1 LKKVIASFILIIGCS
16 AYWLSDYFIFESKR
30 NVVHQDPLAPVQVTL
45 SAAKG
50 INSKLILRF
59 PRCIYYSHFPLE
71 EDVYRSSMYL
81 QFPKST
87 FSGNIHNQYVC
98 PLQKDGYVTDLD
110 IRQTSSLH
118 LGNGPHH
125 PDHNDYW
132 FRYYDNNGQGRIAKK
147 NNMLLYWRGPNMQT
161 LLIDEFPHKKHGLM
175 IDFAPYSPQLEGS
188 GFTKV
193 FDITTFLSE
202 NFEVHYSVFTSDF
215 LTNDDAAFTAKVDNQ
230 FANDFYEVVQGNQDI
245 LDHPEIIERFI
256 INNERVV
263 AYIKAHVEEVKK
275 PVDATKAS

>member
-1 LKKVIASFILIIGCS
+1 MLIIGCG
-16 AYWLSDYFIFESKR
+16 AYWLSTFSVKNPQS
-30 NVVHQDPLAPVQVTL
+30 NVMHQDPLSPVKVTL

-50 INSKLILRF
+50 INRKLILRF
-59 PRCIYYSHFPLE
+59 SRCIYYSHFPLE
-71 EDVYRSSMYL
+71 ENVYRSSMYL

-98 PLQKDGYVTDLD
+98 PLQKDGYVTDLE
-110 IRQTSSLH
+110 IRQTSSFH

-132 FRYYDNNGQGRIAKK
+132 VRYYDNNGQGLIAKK
-147 NNMLLYWRGPNMQT
+147 NNMQLYRRGPNMQT
-161 LLIDEFPHKKHGLM
+161 LLVDYFPYKKHGLM
-175 IDFAPYSPQLEGS
+175 INFTPYSPQLEGS

-215 LTNDDAAFTAKVDNQ
+215 LTNDDASFTAKIDNQ
-230 FANDFYEVVQGNQDI
+230 FANDFYQAVQGNQDI
-245 LDHPEIIERFI
+245 LDHHEIIKQFI

-263 AYIKAHVEEVKK
+263 AYIKAHVEEVKQ
-275 PVDATKAS
+275 